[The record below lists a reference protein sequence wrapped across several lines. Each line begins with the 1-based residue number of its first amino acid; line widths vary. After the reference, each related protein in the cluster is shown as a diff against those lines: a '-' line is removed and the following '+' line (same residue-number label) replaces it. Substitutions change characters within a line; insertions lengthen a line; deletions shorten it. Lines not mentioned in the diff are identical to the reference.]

1 MKLTAIIEMPEG
13 TTDKIE
19 VKNGSP
25 IVDRV
30 ISIPVPANYG
40 FIPNTMA
47 ADGDPKDIF
56 VVSQVPLKT
65 MDQVEVKVIGEFLC
79 TDQGVEDNKLFAL
92 KANEEFDKLTVLK
105 NMTQI
110 GDYLLNYKPGF
121 KILGY
126 KNIEE

>member
-1 MKLTAIIEMPEG
+1 MKLIALIEMPEG

-19 VKNGSP
+19 VKDGNP
-25 IVDRV
+25 VVDRV

-56 VVSQVPLKT
+56 VVSKVPLKT
-65 MDQVEVKVIGEFLC
+65 MDKVEVKVIGEFLC
-79 TDQGVEDNKLFAL
+79 TDQDIEDNKLFAI
-92 KANEEFDKLTVLK
+92 KADESLDYIAVLR
-105 NMTQI
+105 NMVQV

-121 KILGY
+121 KVLEF
-126 KNIEE
+126 KLIEE